1 MSHKDGVMVYELRK
15 PIKYSK
21 NGAFEDV
28 LFIELYEFG
37 AAHTRQ
43 YFKLKQFVDK
53 AIFDAQKLAGDR
65 PEQGDVA
72 SGDGA
77 IQQGQALHE
86 VKEQDHADNANDLA
100 DLLNISMS
108 LSDDE
113 DRVCKFVDAFRAM
126 VLHSSSNPI
135 AKLNGDTILNENHW
149 KEIHPEEQQS
159 IATRYCAFFGIG
171 LLGQMKEE
179 SATASEQPTEVK
191 AL

>member
-21 NGAFEDV
+21 NGQFEDV
-28 LFIELYEFG
+28 THIELYEFG
-37 AAHTRQ
+37 AAHNRQ

-65 PEQGDVA
+65 GQGGESEDE
-72 SGDGA
+72 GA
-77 IQQGQALHE
+77 IQRGQALHE

-100 DLLNISMS
+100 ELLNISMS

-126 VLHSSSNPI
+126 VLHSSIHPI
-135 AKLNGDTILNENHW
+135 AKLNGDVVLGENHW
-149 KEIHPEEQQS
+149 KEIHPEEQQA

-191 AL
+191 EL